1 MDFTCGIP
9 NMCCEVDSLDH
20 TPPVIATESV
30 YSWKDDNVDKALKI
44 LETLMESDKRSF
56 HNQETENDWI
66 FDRIYEA
73 IKLLKGY

>member
-1 MDFTCGIP
+1 M
-9 NMCCEVDSLDH
+9 E
-20 TPPVIATESV
+20 
-30 YSWKDDNVDKALKI
+30 DNIDKALKI

-73 IKLLKGY
+73 IKLLKMGC